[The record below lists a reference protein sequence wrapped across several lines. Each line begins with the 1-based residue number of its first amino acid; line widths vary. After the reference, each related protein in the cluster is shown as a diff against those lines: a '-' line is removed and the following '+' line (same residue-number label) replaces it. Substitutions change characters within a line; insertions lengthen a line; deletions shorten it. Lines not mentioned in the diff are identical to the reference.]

1 MPVDPGLIKD
11 VMVKDFHCFN
21 DRGFYCNEKH
31 DPLSAHLLNLNGD
44 KWKKMRSKLTSAF
57 TPLKVKSMF
66 DTVLACT
73 TQLLS
78 GLEEYA
84 SGKMVF
90 DADEVMARFTTDV
103 ISSCAFGFKSNW
115 ELKKYG
121 DEIMR
126 PPMIKIMLLVLAEM
140 NQNLAKRLGVTR
152 TTANARSFFLNVI
165 NRTIEHREKVG
176 ATRKD
181 FLQILLDL
189 KNEGQSLTTREITAQ
204 ALLFFVA
211 GFETSASTLTFCLY
225 ELAKHPA
232 IQKRLR
238 EEIKNVLNTH
248 THVCYEAVA
257 EMTYLNQV
265 IEETLRKYPPAGVV
279 ARRCLDDYQVPESNL
294 IIKRGTKVVIS
305 IQGLHHDP
313 KYFPQPDVFD
323 PERFNDRNRKT
334 IKPYT
339 YLPFGEGPRNCIG
352 AKFGVMQ
359 TKIGLVTMLDKFTF
373 SLNAKTPD
381 VLKGYY
387 GTISLTVP
395 KTVWLEVQNL

>member
-84 SGKMVF
+84 SGKVVF

-103 ISSCAFGFKSNW
+103 ISSCAFGFKSNC

-152 TTANARSFFLNVI
+152 TTSNARSFFLNVI
-165 NRTIEHREKVG
+165 SRTIAHREKVG

-257 EMTYLNQV
+257 EMT
-265 IEETLRKYPPAGVV
+265 
-279 ARRCLDDYQVPESNL
+279 
-294 IIKRGTKVVIS
+294 
-305 IQGLHHDP
+305 
-313 KYFPQPDVFD
+313 
-323 PERFNDRNRKT
+323 
-334 IKPYT
+334 
-339 YLPFGEGPRNCIG
+339 
-352 AKFGVMQ
+352 
-359 TKIGLVTMLDKFTF
+359 
-373 SLNAKTPD
+373 
-381 VLKGYY
+381 
-387 GTISLTVP
+387 
-395 KTVWLEVQNL
+395 